1 MSQLITPLTIK
12 ESIFSPVSTY
22 TYIYTYLHLPKWI
35 LQWWHF
41 NCFFRTKK
49 RFCSSTGWLG
59 IWPQVAFGASSVNV
73 SRSKVICHSK
83 DPDVGV
89 GQSWWLGFY
98 LQLSLHDG
106 FKDGYDIWHI
116 HTSYTIIRMTYVKK
130 ATMVS
135 IHNFSNQ
142 PGPDVKWILNQQ
154 RHFWFSTLQVTSLVA
169 MNISKGSWL
178 AICVHVSP
186 ILMLDSLLHWKF

>member
-1 MSQLITPLTIK
+1 MNPSMVTFQLLFSDQKKILQLHRLIGDMTPGRIWSK
-12 ESIFSPVSTY
+12 FSERVQVKSDLSFEGSWRRGWSKLMIGFLPTAFIAWWIQGRLWHMTY
-22 TYIYTYLHLPKWI
+22 TYIIYYNTDDLC
-35 LQWWHF
+35 Q
-41 NCFFRTKK
+41 
-49 RFCSSTGWLG
+49 
-59 IWPQVAFGASSVNV
+59 
-73 SRSKVICHSK
+73 
-83 DPDVGV
+83 
-89 GQSWWLGFY
+89 
-98 LQLSLHDG
+98 
-106 FKDGYDIWHI
+106 
-116 HTSYTIIRMTYVKK
+116 K